1 MHSSGIS
8 CSSLQDS
15 NVETCSKKWHKKRAG
30 AGERERERF
39 LSQIARLDCFILATS
54 PVSGKDSQ
62 PGTGYPENT
71 RSLLSSPHMMI
82 PDSNEI
88 SNVRTN
94 PGHPDRTAC
103 YLWSVFQ
110 KYIYQCFLALGI
122 RDLRLPITTCAIST
136 ALFLDTCT
144 FLKAKQSYT
153 VSFQY
158 NILSH
163 T

>member
-1 MHSSGIS
+1 MHSPGIS

-15 NVETCSKKWHKKRAG
+15 NVESCSKKWRKNEQG
-30 AGERERERF
+30 LGRERAVPF
-39 LSQIARLDCFILATS
+39 PDSARLDYFILATS
-54 PVSGKDSQ
+54 PVSSKDSR
-62 PGTGYPENT
+62 PGTGYSEST

-82 PDSNEI
+82 PDSNAI
-88 SNVRTN
+88 SNVSTN
-94 PGHPDRTAC
+94 LGHPDRTAC
-103 YLWSVFQ
+103 YLLSVFQ
-110 KYIYQCFLALGI
+110 KYIYQCFLVLGI

-153 VSFQY
+153 ISFQY
-158 NILSH
+158 DILSH

>member
-1 MHSSGIS
+1 MTQKTRRG
-8 CSSLQDS
+8 
-15 NVETCSKKWHKKRAG
+15 WG
-30 AGERERERF
+30 ERERF
-39 LSQIARLDCFILATS
+39 LSQIARAWITLFLRRPQYLA
-54 PVSGKDSQ
+54 DSQ
-62 PGTGYPENT
+62 PGTGYSEST

-82 PDSNEI
+82 PDSNAI
-88 SNVRTN
+88 SNVSTN
-94 PGHPDRTAC
+94 LGHPGRTAC
-103 YLWSVFQ
+103 YLLSVFQ